1 MEPEQR
7 IKRMKE
13 AGIVFLRGLDKAELS
28 RAEEMLNI
36 RFPASLREV
45 LRLGLPVGWG
55 DSPPDLFPR
64 WNDFT
69 AENVE
74 RLRDWIEQPVQW
86 LRRDVERNGFWA
98 DSWGAKPEDA
108 EKTAARF
115 DEIAVHAPRLIP
127 LFGHRSIVSGTF
139 SDDPPIFS
147 SVGMD
152 TIRYGSNFDGWIRA
166 ELDRDWT
173 GGNKETVPPV
183 PFWDDVVEA
192 YAKASFH
199 RSV

>member
-1 MEPEQR
+1 MEPERR

-13 AGIVFLRGLDKAELS
+13 AGIVFLRGLDEAELS
-28 RAEEMLNI
+28 RAEEMVNI

-55 DSPPDLFPR
+55 DYPPDLFPR

-86 LRRDVERNGFWA
+86 LKRDVDRNGFWA

-108 EKTAARF
+108 EKTTARF
-115 DEIAVHAPRLIP
+115 DEIAAQAPRLIP
-127 LFGHRSIVSGTF
+127 LFGHRFTVSGTF

-173 GGNKETVPPV
+173 GGNKETVPRV